1 MRAIVEKRTV
11 CLRQLG
17 ATRAGEKRF
26 GRLLANPCVTPSEM
40 LDTVARLT
48 DRAAAGR
55 HVLVIQ
61 DTTELN
67 YEAHARRT
75 RGLGTVGNG
84 TDHGFFLHPL
94 LVMDQDTILGLAG
107 AELWQRH
114 QTGRAH
120 RRKRPIQDKEAQR
133 WITGLE
139 RAQAALPSAAR
150 ITVITDS
157 EGDIYELFAAPRQ
170 ARTDLLVRVAQD
182 RRTAHAMGLFAYAR
196 ALRLAVGFALDLRAE
211 PGRAARR
218 ARLELRFGTVTIR
231 RPRHGGRHLPESVT
245 LGLVEVFEPAP
256 PEGVKG
262 LLWRLLSSH
271 PVSDTATAL
280 RVVGLYGRRWMVEP
294 LFRTMKRQGFDL
306 EQSQL
311 ESAAGLEKMAVLA
324 LIAAVRVLQL
334 VQARDGSPHPASHSF
349 APEEIAVLAQLG
361 PQLEGRTL
369 AQTNPH
375 APGSLAWAGW
385 IIARL
390 GGWKGYA
397 RERPP
402 GPITVLH
409 GLHRFYA
416 MAEGFHLARLVGVP

>member
-1 MRAIVEKRTV
+1 MVEKRTV
-11 CLRQLG
+11 CVRQLG
-17 ATRAGEKRF
+17 TTRAGEKRF
-26 GRLLANPCVTPSEM
+26 GRLLANPCVTTAEM

-48 DRAAAGR
+48 DQAAAGR

-94 LVMDQDTILGLAG
+94 LVMQEDTILGLAG
-107 AELWQRH
+107 ATLWQRH
-114 QTGRAH
+114 DTGRAH
-120 RRKRPIQDKEAQR
+120 RRSRSIQDKESQR
-133 WITGLE
+133 WIAGLE
-139 RAQAALPSAAR
+139 HAQAALPSAAR

-170 ARTDLLVRVAQD
+170 ARTDLLVRLAQD
-182 RRTAHAMGLFAYAR
+182 RRTAQGIGLFAYAR
-196 ALRLAVGFALDLRAE
+196 ALPLAQCFALDLRAE

-218 ARLELRFGTVTIR
+218 ASLELRFGTVTIC
-231 RPRHGGRHLPESVT
+231 RPGHGGRHLPESVT

-262 LLWRLLSSH
+262 VLWRLVSSH
-271 PVSDTATAL
+271 MVADTATAL
-280 RVVGLYGRRWMVEP
+280 WVVGLYGRRWMVEQ
-294 LFRTMKRQGFDL
+294 LFRTIKRQGFDL

-324 LIAAVRVLQL
+324 LIAGVRTLQL
-334 VQARDGSPHPASHSF
+334 VQARDGGPHPARHSF
-349 APEEIAVLAQLG
+349 TAEEIEVLERLG
-361 PQLEGRTL
+361 PRLEGPTL
-369 AQTNPH
+369 KQRNPH
-375 APGSLAWAGW
+375 APGSLSWAAW

-402 GPITVLH
+402 GPITFLH